1 MSHKALY
8 SRNKFRTF
16 GKEFWEKNRCQRY
29 TAVSL
34 TKKNLLR
41 NILKTFVLNK
51 MKRFGVPYRH
61 LKKIKVSNSNHAI
74 LGEGENTVVAK
85 DAMPEVFNVYF
96 SNIASEVG
104 FKDEYATPEETISAH
119 CNHPRIVKIRNAYG
133 VNMRSFHFQAVNCD
147 CIARKLTR
155 QIWGIW

>member
-1 MSHKALY
+1 MYHIAIFL
-8 SRNKFRTF
+8 
-16 GKEFWEKNRCQRY
+16 
-29 TAVSL
+29 
-34 TKKNLLR
+34 
-41 NILKTFVLNK
+41 
-51 MKRFGVPYRH
+51 
-61 LKKIKVSNSNHAI
+61 KIKVSNSNHAI
-74 LGEGENTVVAK
+74 LGEGETTVVAK

-104 FKDEYATPEETISAH
+104 LKDEYATPEETISAH

-133 VNMRSFHFQAVNCD
+133 DNMRSFHFQAVNCD